1 MEYSEDV
8 GSGSP
13 NPIAA
18 PTIAVVVHQQDHYLA
33 LLSSGL
39 TNSKSHHG
47 RLKVF
52 CIAPTNEIPEWYFIP
67 PEYENNDIVLESTTG
82 KKAINQ
88 LLKDLKLL
96 KPVLVGLPMG
106 GRDGANRFLAG
117 EEFEPILRQL
127 SCPVYILKS
136 APGWI
141 FKDSS
146 DSAFIPFWDDKNTQF
161 AIQTALDEDP
171 NIKITAAKVLNPS
184 VDSDEQ
190 QMQEEEFQ
198 IQTKPWAKNP
208 RFKTKLLYSF
218 DEEKALLEEAKNYDF
233 LLTGASKGNQLART
247 LFGDHRN
254 RLVIRYNGPAIILR
268 ESQGKTGT
276 ALFKGWS
283 FLDKLLPTLTRDDR
297 IEAYRQIRRSG
308 RPNRDFY
315 SMIALSAGIASLGLL
330 LNSVAVIIGAMLVAP
345 LMSAITGMGMAII
358 QGDLRFLLLT
368 FKGVL
373 RGSAV
378 AILAGFI
385 FGLINIEGNVTQEI
399 LNRTE
404 PSSLDLIVALISG
417 VAAAYALSRKNVA
430 NSLPGVAIAVALV
443 PPLAT
448 VGVCLSIGFLGLA
461 YGAFKLFLSN
471 MVAIV
476 FASAVVFAS
485 LGFKPN
491 IDTTQDHR
499 RLKVFQR
506 SFIASGILVMLMFG
520 ILLSQA
526 VEEIEDASLN
536 DTVQR
541 ELTYQLEKLDVKASI
556 ADWKITTAQHGGFKI
571 ELQLQSANKITNKE
585 VEALEDR
592 LEESLKKPVIL
603 DITVIP
609 VDLLHAD

>member
-8 GSGSP
+8 GSSSP

-136 APGWI
+136 TPGWV

-161 AIQTALDEDP
+161 AIKTALDVDP

-254 RLVIRYNGPAIILR
+254 RLVIRSNGPAIILR

-276 ALFKGWS
+276 ALFKSWS
-283 FLDKLLPTLTRDDR
+283 FLDKLLPTLSREDR
-297 IEAYRQIRRSG
+297 IEAYRVIRRAG
-308 RPNRDFY
+308 RPSRDFY
-315 SMIALSAGIASLGLL
+315 SMIVLSAAIASLGLI
-330 LNSVAVIIGAMLVAP
+330 LNSAAVIIGAMLVAP

-358 QGDLRFLLLT
+358 HGDLRFLILT
-368 FKGVL
+368 SRALL
-373 RGSAV
+373 RGSAM
-378 AILAGFI
+378 AILTGFL
-385 FGLINIEGNVTQEI
+385 FGLTNFSGEPTQQI
-399 LNRTE
+399 LQRTE
-404 PSSLDLIVALISG
+404 PSTLDLIVALISG
-417 VAAAYALSRKNVA
+417 VAAAYALCRKNVS

-443 PPLAT
+443 PPLST
-448 VGVCLSIGFLGLA
+448 VGVCLSIGFWGLA
-461 YGAFKLFLSN
+461 YGALKLFLSN

-485 LGFKPN
+485 LGFRPN
-491 IDTTQDHR
+491 VDTTDDHR
-499 RLKVFQR
+499 RIKVFHR
-506 SFIASGILVMLMFG
+506 SFIASGILVALMFG
-520 ILLSQA
+520 LLITQA
-526 VEEIEDASLN
+526 VEDTQEASLN
-536 DTVQR
+536 EDVEF
-541 ELTYQLEKLDVKASI
+541 ELAHNLSELGIKAKVTN
-556 ADWKITTAQHGGFKI
+556 WKISTTQKGVFQI
-571 ELQLQSANKITNKE
+571 DVQLMSPNPITNTQISAFE
-585 VEALEDR
+585 QR
-592 LEESLKKPVIL
+592 LEASLKKQVSL
-603 DITVIP
+603 DVTVIST
-609 VDLLHAD
+609 DLLHVE